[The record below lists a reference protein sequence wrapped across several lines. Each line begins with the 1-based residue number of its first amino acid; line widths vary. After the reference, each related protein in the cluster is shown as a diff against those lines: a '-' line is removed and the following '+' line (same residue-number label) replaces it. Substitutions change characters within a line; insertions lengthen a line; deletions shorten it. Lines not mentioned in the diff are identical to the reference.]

1 MSHIKKFKFLKGY
14 SNNIN
19 SHVNIVSPRTSIVM
33 SSWYGFR
40 EPLVDFT
47 NGVLSQITPIE
58 LTTPNPR
65 IMMTRNPPPLSDS
78 RIIIHN
84 P

>member
-19 SHVNIVSPRTSIVM
+19 DRVIIISPRTSIVM

-40 EPLVDFT
+40 VPSVDFT

-58 LTTPNPR
+58 LTTPN
-65 IMMTRNPPPLSDS
+65 TRVRSF
-78 RIIIHN
+78 
-84 P
+84 